1 MKRAVVVFVTVA
13 AAATFGSVPA
23 RAHHSFAGMYL
34 EKDTV
39 EVDGTVVQFQYKN
52 PHAYLFVEAQDPFGA
67 RQVYTAEWQ
76 SVSRLETDGITAKTI
91 QPGDRVRVWG
101 SPGRNADEHRVRLKR
116 IQLPDGR
123 MWGQGR
129 GQEEKR

>member
-1 MKRAVVVFVTVA
+1 MKKAVVVIVVA
-13 AAATFGSVPA
+13 AAAFAAAPA

-39 EVDGTVVQFQYKN
+39 EIEGDVVQFQYKN
-52 PHAYLFVEAQDPFGA
+52 PHTYLFVEARDPFGA

-101 SPGRNADEHRVRLKR
+101 SPGRNADEHRIRLKR

-123 MWGQGR
+123 VWGGNRQAQTDQR
-129 GQEEKR
+129 